1 MATSRILIV
10 ASEAYPLA
18 KSGGLGDAVTG
29 MARALDAGGAH
40 VTVLMPAY
48 RGTRDQL
55 SRVREVADLRGLP
68 GGPARLIGGSCSQGG
83 FNVLLLENDD
93 LYDRSGLYADEKGD
107 YPDNALR
114 FAALAHAA
122 ARIAQG
128 QPGVPRPDV
137 VHAHD
142 WHAALVPALMR
153 ARGCTTKSV
162 LTIHNLAFQGQFPTE
177 LANVLAIPAD
187 MLGEQGIEAW
197 GKLNF
202 MKAGLRYAD
211 VITTV
216 SHTYSREILT
226 PAFGCGLEGLLRQRV
241 ADLVPI
247 ANGIDDTLWNPANDR
262 HLGVYR
268 YSARDARNKA
278 HCKAAL
284 QQELGLPVK
293 PDATLIAM
301 GSRLT
306 GQKMADVAAR
316 VLPRI
321 LQAHDDVQ
329 VFILGQGERHL
340 EEAMRDMARAWP
352 DRCAVRIGYDEA
364 TAHHLHAGADILLHG
379 SRFEPFGL
387 TPLYAMRYGTLPI
400 GSRVGGM
407 ADTIHDP
414 GPRAPIAAMRTA
426 NGLLF
431 DGEGDEDMLS
441 AIGRA
446 LHLRRQEPIWQAMQ
460 RNAMTADFGWDSA
473 VQPYLQL
480 FDSLTSTTGASA
492 QPQRARR
499 VSAWPYTVQRPA
511 QPGTPPP
518 APAAL

>member
-1 MATSRILIV
+1 MSSSRVLIV
-10 ASEAYPLA
+10 AAEAYPLA

-48 RGTRDQL
+48 RGVRAQL
-55 SRVREVADLRGLP
+55 SRAREVAELRGLP
-68 GGPARLIGGSCSQGG
+68 GGPAKLVGGTCPQAGI
-83 FNVLLLENDD
+83 NVLLLENDA
-93 LYDRSGLYADEKGD
+93 LYDRNGLYADDKGD
-107 YPDNALR
+107 FPDNALR

-142 WHAALVPALMR
+142 WHAALTPALMR
-153 ARGCTTKSV
+153 SRGCAAKSV
-162 LTIHNLAFQGQFPTE
+162 LTIHNLAFHGQFPLE
-177 LANVLAIPAD
+177 QANVLDIPAD
-187 MLGEQGIEAW
+187 LRDENGMVAW

-226 PAFGCGLEGLLRQRV
+226 PAFGCGLDGLLRERV

-247 ANGIDDTLWNPANDR
+247 ANGLDDTLWNPANDR
-262 HLGVYR
+262 HLGAYR
-268 YSARDARNKA
+268 YSARDPRNKA
-278 HCKAAL
+278 HCKASL
-284 QQELGLPVK
+284 QQALGLPVN
-293 PDATLIAM
+293 PNATLIAM

-306 GQKMADVAAR
+306 HQKMADVAAR

-329 VFILGQGERHL
+329 VFVLGQGERQH
-340 EEAMRDMARAWP
+340 EDAMRAMAEAWP
-352 DRCAVRIGYDEA
+352 DRCAVRIGYDEE
-364 TAHHLHAGADILLHG
+364 TAHQLHAGADILLHG

-431 DGEGDEDMLS
+431 DGEGDEDMLA

-460 RNAMTADFGWDSA
+460 RNAMMADFSWDSA

-480 FDSLTSTTGASA
+480 FESLSAGAPGTP
-492 QPQRARR
+492 QPARVRR
-499 VSAWPYTVQRPA
+499 VSSWPYTVPRPA